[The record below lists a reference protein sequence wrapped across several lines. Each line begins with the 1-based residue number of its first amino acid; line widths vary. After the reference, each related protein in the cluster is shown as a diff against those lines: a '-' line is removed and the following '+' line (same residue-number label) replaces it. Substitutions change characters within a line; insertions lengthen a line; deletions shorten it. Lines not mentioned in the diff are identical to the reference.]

1 MKKLLVY
8 LKGYT
13 AHSVLAPLF
22 KLLEASFELIVPL
35 VIASI
40 IDVGIYNRDRTY
52 ILGRSGILVCL
63 ALIGMAAA
71 VTAQYFAAKAA
82 TGFGRQLRH
91 SLYVKIQSLSFSEID
106 GLGTSSLIT
115 RMTNDV
121 NQVQNGVNLVLRLL
135 LRSPFIVLGAMIM
148 AFFIDI
154 KCALIFLVAIL
165 LLSAVVFG
173 IMAYTI
179 PRHKNIQAKLDSVT
193 LITRENLSGA
203 RVIRA
208 FTGEEN
214 EINEFNK
221 RNNALSSLQKSV
233 GRISALLNP
242 VTYVIINLA
251 IVILVHTGALRVDA
265 GDLTQ
270 GEVIALYNYMSQIL
284 VELIKLA
291 TLIITVTKAFASAD
305 RINHVF
311 EQENTLEHNENP
323 SRSDSYIEFENV
335 SLTYKNASEK
345 TLDNISFKANKGDI
359 IGIIGGTGSGKSSLV
374 SLIPH
379 FYDATEGCVY
389 VDGRDV
395 KSLDYAQLKARI
407 GFVQQKAV
415 LFKGT
420 VRENMKWGREDATD
434 DEIITALKQAQV
446 YDIIADKGGLDFVIN
461 QNGSNLSGGQKQRL
475 SVARA
480 LVRRPEI
487 LVLDDSSSALDYAT
501 EAKLREE
508 IYALSY
514 DPTVFIVSQ
523 RASSVMEADKIL
535 VLEDGECVGQGT
547 HKQLLETCGV
557 YREIY
562 SSQFGKGDES

>member
-8 LKGYT
+8 LKSYI
-13 AHSVLAPLF
+13 AESVLAPLF
-22 KLLEASFELIVPL
+22 KLLEATFELIVPL

-40 IDVGIYNRDRTY
+40 IDVGIANNDKSYV
-52 ILGRSGILVCL
+52 LGRTGVLVVL
-63 ALIGMAAA
+63 ALIGMVAAI
-71 VTAQYFAAKAA
+71 TAQYFAAKAA
-82 TGFGRQLRH
+82 TGFGTKLRH
-91 SLYVKIQSLSFSEID
+91 SLYAKIQSLSFSDID

-115 RMTNDV
+115 RMTNDI
-121 NQVQNGVNLVLRLL
+121 NQIQNGVNLVLRLL
-135 LRSPFIVLGAMIM
+135 LRSPLIVLGAMGM
-148 AFFIDI
+148 AFFIDV
-154 KCALIFLVAIL
+154 KCALIFLGAIV
-165 LLSAVVFG
+165 LLSIVVFS

-179 PRHKNIQAKLDSVT
+179 PQHKKIQAKLDSVT

-208 FTGEEN
+208 FTDEEN
-214 EINEFNK
+214 EIKEFTK
-221 RNNALSSLQKSV
+221 RNNALSKLQKSV
-233 GRISALLNP
+233 GKISALLNP
-242 VTYVIINLA
+242 VTYIIINIA
-251 IVILVHTGALRVDA
+251 IVVLVYAGGLRVNS

-291 TLIITVTKAFASAD
+291 NLIITVTKAFASAD

-311 EQENTLEHNENP
+311 EQENTLEHNDNQ
-323 SRSDSYIEFENV
+323 SRSDAHVEFRNV
-335 SLTYKNASEK
+335 SLVYNNASDK
-345 TLDNISFKANKGDI
+345 TLDDISFKADKGDI

-379 FYDATEGCVY
+379 FYDATQGCVY

-395 KSLDYAQLKARI
+395 KSVDYETLKDKV

-420 VRENMKWGREDATD
+420 VRDNMKWGRSDATD
-434 DEIITALKQAQV
+434 EEIITALKQAQI
-446 YDIIADKGGLDFVIN
+446 YDIIADKGGLDFMIN
-461 QNGSNLSGGQKQRL
+461 QNGNNLSGGQKQRL

-480 LVRRPEI
+480 LVRRPDI

-501 EAKLREE
+501 EARLREE
-508 IYALSY
+508 IYSLDY
-514 DPTVFIVSQ
+514 NPTVFIVSQ
-523 RASSVMEADKIL
+523 RASSVMAADKIL

-547 HKQLLETCGV
+547 HKQLLESCDV
-557 YREIY
+557 YKEIY
-562 SSQFGKGDES
+562 SSQFSKEDE